1 MKKIKII
8 SKIVEIYRHR
18 HHFCNTPYI
27 MKQEKHII
35 DSTTPTFFELKNCV
49 TLHIIYIIF
58 I

>member
-8 SKIVEIYRHR
+8 SKIAEIYRHR
-18 HHFCNTPYI
+18 HHFCNIQYI
-27 MKQEKHII
+27 MKQEKNII
-35 DSTTPTFFELKNCV
+35 DSINPTFFELKNCV